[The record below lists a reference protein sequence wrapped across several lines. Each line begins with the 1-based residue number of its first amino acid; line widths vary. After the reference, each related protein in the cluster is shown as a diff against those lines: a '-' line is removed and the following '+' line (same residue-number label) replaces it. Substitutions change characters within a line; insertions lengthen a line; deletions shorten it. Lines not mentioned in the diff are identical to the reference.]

1 MRPSSS
7 THRSIDPLG
16 GTLREKNVQKPKSEN
31 DAGLQREPTT
41 RNRECKKKIHP
52 RRKKSQI
59 GANTG
64 TIIAI
69 NRKPRHWTG
78 RARFVSA
85 APTIYHHH

>member
-41 RNRECKKKIHP
+41 RNRECKKKKYIHDE
-52 RRKKSQI
+52 KKAKLAQI
-59 GANTG
+59 PVLSS
-64 TIIAI
+64 
-69 NRKPRHWTG
+69 R
-78 RARFVSA
+78 
-85 APTIYHHH
+85 